1 MNPLDTI
8 ARLEALAAEP
18 KPWLATIYLDNGT
31 TRTMRQ
37 PREAMAKAHCERLAS
52 KAGFVRAA
60 VTYESESSK

>member
-1 MNPLDTI
+1 MQDVI

-37 PREAMAKAHCERLAS
+37 PREALAQAHCERLS
-52 KAGFVRAA
+52 GKAGFVSAT
-60 VTYESESSK
+60 VTYQPE